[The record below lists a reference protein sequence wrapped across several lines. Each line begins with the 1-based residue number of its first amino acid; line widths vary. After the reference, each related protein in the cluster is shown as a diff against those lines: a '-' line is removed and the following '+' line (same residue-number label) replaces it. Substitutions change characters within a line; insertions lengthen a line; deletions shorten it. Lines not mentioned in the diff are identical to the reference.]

1 LIDCRE
7 FREKHVGFVDDTL
20 PAVEMEVMHGHV
32 QACARCARQ
41 DIAVRRGLL
50 LVRNIPQI
58 EPSADFMAK
67 LSERLAEL
75 QTVNIDEI
83 PPSYRLTTGSFA
95 ALAAAL
101 TLIAYL
107 TLEASHRFASPEAL
121 MLPPVVATAPM
132 APTPALTPTAYMAA
146 LSTGMPV
153 WPAVLMVDEAPR
165 HLADVELQQA
175 ALR

>member
-1 LIDCRE
+1 
-7 FREKHVGFVDDTL
+7 
-20 PAVEMEVMHGHV
+20 MEVMRRHV
-32 QACARCARQ
+32 SSCPRCARH
-41 DIAVRRGLL
+41 DFVIRRGLL
-50 LVRNIPQI
+50 LVRNMPRI

-75 QTVNIDEI
+75 QALGRIDEI
-83 PPSYRLTTGSFA
+83 PSSYRLTTGSFA

-107 TLEASHRFASPEAL
+107 TLEASHRFASPQAL
-121 MLPPVVATAPM
+121 MLPPVVATAP
-132 APTPALTPTAYMAA
+132 APPRPALTPTAYMAA
-146 LSTGMPV
+146 ISTGMPI
-153 WPAVLMVDEAPR
+153 WPAVLMVDEAPQ